1 MPQVLKCPNQKC
13 GSPISIPDGMGGRQM
28 QCPKCKS
35 PFVVPAAKPAM
46 AGAGAVRPAG
56 GSSHGAAKPAPA
68 PSRGGSG
75 GSHPGSPSSGTMDFN
90 LPPVPPAGGG
100 GGTATKCPACGADLL
115 PGAISCMDCGYMLMA
130 DTGATADEGQVIICN
145 NPACG
150 AANSPSE
157 RNCVRCSNV
166 LPTPPGTMIANRY
179 KIEKQL
185 AVGGFGAVYKAVDT
199 KTNKPVAIKDMICS
213 DPGEFSIRL
222 NFFRREAEILKSL
235 ESVSIVPRIYD
246 LIEKGDQAW
255 LVMDFIK
262 GQDLLKIM
270 EGSNNKPFAIEQVVE
285 WGKAICDVLTVMHT
299 QSPPLIHRDLKPDN
313 VMLLEDQRSIKMID
327 FGTARDIGASVKDR
341 ERAKTKV
348 YTEGY
353 APPEQIIGKPEPRSD
368 LFALAG
374 TLYHLLTGKAP
385 EGTFTATDLDNEL
398 KKGNGSSIQAAH
410 RWLYELIK
418 VNLAEDINERYFS
431 AREFKADLDRK
442 QISKDQPCPKCK
454 AANEVRKPYCV
465 KCATPLTDATVLCKQ
480 CGKTN
485 FMGSRFCIYCGHQ
498 LR

>member
-13 GSPISIPDGMGGRQM
+13 GTPISIPDGMGGKQM
-28 QCPKCKS
+28 QCPKCKK
-35 PFVVPAAKPAM
+35 PFVVPAAKA
-46 AGAGAVRPAG
+46 AVGAGAVRPAG
-56 GSSHGAAKPAPA
+56 GSAHGAAKPAMA
-68 PSRGGSG
+68 GAAAGGRGS
-75 GSHPGSPSSGTMDFN
+75 SSGSMDFQ
-90 LPPVPPAGGG
+90 LPSVPAAGGAG
-100 GGTATKCPACGADLL
+100 ATKCPACGTGLL

-130 DTGATADEGQVIICN
+130 DTGATADEGNVIICN

-185 AVGGFGAVYKAVDT
+185 AVGGFGAVYKATDS
-199 KTNKPVAIKDMICS
+199 KSNKLVAIKDMICL
-213 DPGEFSIRL
+213 DPGEFQIRL

-235 ESVSIVPRIYD
+235 EQVSIVPRIFD

-255 LVMDFIK
+255 LIMDFIK

-270 EGSNNKPFAIEQVVE
+270 EGSNNKPFPVEQVVD
-285 WGKAICDVLTVMHT
+285 WAKAICDVLTVMHT
-299 QSPPLIHRDLKPDN
+299 QSPPIIHRDLKPDN
-313 VMLLEDQRSIKMID
+313 VMLLEDQKSIKMID

-374 TLYHLLTGKAP
+374 TLYHLVTGKAP

-398 KKGNGSSIQAAH
+398 KKGSGGTIPSQH
-410 RWLYELIK
+410 RWFYELIK
-418 VNLAEDINERYFS
+418 INLAEDINERYFS

-454 AANEVRKPYCV
+454 ATNEVRKPYCN
-465 KCATPLTDATVLCKQ
+465 KCAAPLTDAQVLCKQ
-480 CGKTN
+480 CGKSN